1 MSVLTLTEENPYV
14 NISAYK
20 FITFEDHAEQRQRYY
35 DQCAALNLKG
45 TILLTPEGIN
55 MFLAGFRE
63 IDAYMDWLHQDPL
76 CGCGGESFLTVNRS
90 PAYW

>member
-1 MSVLTLTEENPYV
+1 MQSAIIMSVLTLTEENPYV

-55 MFLAGFRE
+55 MFLSG
-63 IDAYMDWLHQDPL
+63 LHSYGTL
-76 CGCGGESFLTVNRS
+76 
-90 PAYW
+90 

>member
-55 MFLAGFRE
+55 MFLAGFPPKSMRT
-63 IDAYMDWLHQDPL
+63 WT
-76 CGCGGESFLTVNRS
+76 GCIRTRCFADVVAKESFS
-90 PAYW
+90 